1 MVGSATARRLG
12 HGAGLSLA
20 GAVACFM
27 TLATLHIRALAQDLL
42 QEAINYVFTGKV
54 APEAGPKLVDR
65 DACIVVVPDP
75 RNKRYIRYYLSRFK
89 MDDSR
94 ISKTYAGR
102 QTLYTLEVDGD
113 DVIIEY
119 LSLDQGTVVNGY
131 RTAQIALPGNI
142 DQTEKALHL
151 IFTGHCKATQPKAPF

>member
-1 MVGSATARRLG
+1 
-12 HGAGLSLA
+12 
-20 GAVACFM
+20 
-27 TLATLHIRALAQDLL
+27 
-42 QEAINYVFTGKV
+42 
-54 APEAGPKLVDR
+54 
-65 DACIVVVPDP
+65 
-75 RNKRYIRYYLSRFK
+75 

-119 LSLDQGTVVNGY
+119 LGLDQSTVVNGY

-142 DQTEKALHL
+142 DQTEKALQL
-151 IFTGHCKATQPKAPF
+151 IAQRCKADQPKPPF